1 MPAAPLQYRRI
12 LLKLSGEALLGRA
25 KFGIDPQTVQAFAG
39 QIDGLV
45 RAGCQM
51 AVVVGAGNLYRGKVL
66 TDAGVDRVTADQ
78 VGMLATIMNCLV
90 MQDALESLGCRA
102 RVMSAVQVNEICE
115 DYIRRRAVR
124 HLEKRRIVL
133 FAAGTGNPFF
143 TTDTAAGL
151 RAVEIGAE
159 LLIKATKVDG
169 VYSGDPNSDSRA
181 ERFSSLTYDEVLRRR
196 LGVMDEA
203 AVMLCRDNDIPLR
216 VLDMNR
222 PHALLRVVQ
231 GEDEGTLV
239 HAA

>member
-1 MPAAPLQYRRI
+1 M
-12 LLKLSGEALLGRA
+12 
-25 KFGIDPQTVQAFAG
+25 
-39 QIDGLV
+39 
-45 RAGCQM
+45 
-51 AVVVGAGNLYRGKVL
+51 L

-159 LLIKATKVDG
+159 LLTQG
-169 VYSGDPNSDSRA
+169 NQGRW
-181 ERFSSLTYDEVLRRR
+181 R
-196 LGVMDEA
+196 
-203 AVMLCRDNDIPLR
+203 
-216 VLDMNR
+216 
-222 PHALLRVVQ
+222 LLRGSKQ
-231 GEDEGTLV
+231 
-239 HAA
+239 

>member
-1 MPAAPLQYRRI
+1 MSAPLLRYRRI
-12 LLKLSGEALLGRA
+12 LLKLSGEALQGPDG
-25 KFGIDPQTVQAFAG
+25 FGVDPPTVDHFAG
-39 QIDGLV
+39 QLHALV
-45 RAGCQM
+45 GAGCQ
-51 AVVVGAGNLYRGKVL
+51 AAIVVGAGNICRGRTL
-66 TDAGVDRVTADQ
+66 TAAGVDRVTADQ
-78 VGMLATIMNCLV
+78 VGMLATIMNCLL
-90 MQDALESLGCRA
+90 MQDALERQGSHA
-102 RVMSAVQVNEICE
+102 RVMSAVQVHEICE
-115 DYIRRRAVR
+115 DYIRRRAIR

-133 FAAGTGNPFF
+133 FAAGTGSPFF

-169 VYSGDPNSDSRA
+169 VYSRDPQRDSAA
-181 ERFSSLTYDEVLRRR
+181 ERFSRLTYDEVLRRR

-203 AVMLCRDNDIPLR
+203 AVMLCRDNAIPLR

-222 PHALLRVVQ
+222 PRALLRAVQ